1 MNTDRSKTLR
11 MVMLAM
17 MVAIGVVI
25 SPILRIEG
33 MCPTAHLIN
42 IVCSVLLGPW
52 YSLLCATLI
61 GIIRMMFMGIPPLA
75 LTGAVFGAFLSGV
88 FYRASHG
95 KIICAVIGEI
105 FGTGIIGSLVS
116 YPVMAFLMGRSGLNA
131 FFYTPMFLAATCMG
145 GTIAYFFLKALS
157 HAGMLAKFQQSL
169 GAKVYDRKSD
179 KSQTIDQ
186 SSTAA
191 DSLNLGNI
199 TDARMKSMP
208 ESLKTAASL
217 HIPVMLDLVGTA
229 CSNLRYEFAQK
240 LMNIHMPELLKG
252 NMSELLAMSG
262 QTAHAIGID
271 AGVQDVLT
279 DANRS
284 HLKELFQEKAS
295 RWNTTLLITGKEDM
309 IVSAS
314 KCEFITNGTPAM
326 SQITGT
332 GCMLG
337 MICATYL
344 AVTDPFTAA
353 LSAAREF
360 GTAGER
366 AEKNSSGPGSFQTE
380 LFDQFYNLL

>member
-1 MNTDRSKTLR
+1 
-11 MVMLAM
+11 MLAM

-191 DSLNLGNI
+191 DSLLSLIHISHLRQNTVISMNLCFYHSQQFI
-199 TDARMKSMP
+199 KKR
-208 ESLKTAASL
+208 
-217 HIPVMLDLVGTA
+217 
-229 CSNLRYEFAQK
+229 
-240 LMNIHMPELLKG
+240 IHMRRVGPCHQNIYIAGFLLC
-252 NMSELLAMSG
+252 SIDSG
-262 QTAHAIGID
+262 
-271 AGVQDVLT
+271 
-279 DANRS
+279 
-284 HLKELFQEKAS
+284 FQPS
-295 RWNTTLLITGKEDM
+295 
-309 IVSAS
+309 
-314 KCEFITNGTPAM
+314 
-326 SQITGT
+326 
-332 GCMLG
+332 
-337 MICATYL
+337 
-344 AVTDPFTAA
+344 
-353 LSAAREF
+353 
-360 GTAGER
+360 
-366 AEKNSSGPGSFQTE
+366 GSFIWHIV
-380 LFDQFYNLL
+380 